1 MVCHLSLGPSHLA
14 ALMAA
19 HRMSAARSQAQFDAL
34 RRCDGL
40 VRLDRL
46 VARTAGDDC
55 AADQQGPKASKRVD
69 TVGPLA

>member
-40 VRLDRL
+40 IRLDRL
-46 VARTAGDDC
+46 VSLTLPGDEHRSTTRRGWPTCPDRRP
-55 AADQQGPKASKRVD
+55 DP
-69 TVGPLA
+69 

>member
-40 VRLDRL
+40 IRLDRL
-46 VARTAGDDC
+46 VSLTLPGDEHRSTTRRR
-55 AADQQGPKASKRVD
+55 GPTCPDRRPD
-69 TVGPLA
+69 P

>member
-19 HRMSAARSQAQFDAL
+19 HRMSAARTPAQFDAL

-40 VRLDRL
+40 IRVDRL
-46 VARTAGDDC
+46 VSLTLRGDEHCPMTHRRELTQPDRSS
-55 AADQQGPKASKRVD
+55 DS
-69 TVGPLA
+69 